1 VGRIPQNGD
10 EQLRSPR
17 VQTFG
22 AEEMAGTKASL
33 RTSRG
38 VTGSER
44 RLTAG
49 GDITAV
55 SLLLKNASDPARL
68 MILLALADGERDTID
83 LAASLEA
90 GIPRLMANLALLTV
104 ADLVARHRHGNRQV
118 YSLTARGRGITA
130 LVETLLREEQAR
142 TSQPIP
148 IDPKLLDDV
157 RGFVD
162 DPDEWFR
169 TPNVAFE
176 GRQLIELLGTAD
188 ESRLRNRIEAAK
200 HGMFS

>member
-1 VGRIPQNGD
+1 
-10 EQLRSPR
+10 
-17 VQTFG
+17 
-22 AEEMAGTKASL
+22 MASAKTSL

-44 RLTAG
+44 PLTAG
-49 GDITAV
+49 DDVAAV
-55 SLLLKNASDPARL
+55 SLILKNASDPARL
-68 MILLALADGERDTID
+68 MVLLALADGERESVG
-83 LAASLEA
+83 LADSLEE
-90 GIPRLMANLALLTV
+90 GLPSLNTNLAFLTH
-104 ADLVARHRHGNRQV
+104 AGMVARHRRGNRQV
-118 YSLTARGRGITA
+118 YSLTTRSRGITA
-130 LVETLLREEQAR
+130 LVQTLLREEHAK
-142 TSQPIP
+142 TSLPIP

-176 GRQLIELLGTAD
+176 GRQPIELLGTAD

>member
-1 VGRIPQNGD
+1 
-10 EQLRSPR
+10 
-17 VQTFG
+17 
-22 AEEMAGTKASL
+22 MASTRTSL

-38 VTGSER
+38 ATGSER

-49 GDITAV
+49 SDIAAV
-55 SLLLKNASDPARL
+55 SLILKNASDPGRL
-68 MILLALADGERDTID
+68 VVLLALADGERESID
-83 LAASLEA
+83 LADSLEE
-90 GIPRLMANLALLTV
+90 GIQSLNVNLAFLTHAGMV
-104 ADLVARHRHGNRQV
+104 AGRRHANRQV

-130 LVETLLREEQAR
+130 LVQTLLREEHAK
-142 TSQPIP
+142 TSPPIP

-176 GRQLIELLGTAD
+176 GRQPIE
-188 ESRLRNRIEAAK
+188 
-200 HGMFS
+200 